1 MEELKQVLDALRQPE
16 YRHVLLNPIPLYG
29 LIFGLVALIGGLV
42 TRSRGAQ
49 MTALLLL
56 VVGGGLA
63 WPVFDTGEEA
73 APQIAR
79 RLDGDGR
86 AWLDQHEERA
96 EVGIWFFILTGGL
109 ALAALIA
116 HWKWP
121 KPARWL
127 TLLTLVATLASLVV
141 GGWIGHAGGQI
152 RHTEF
157 RTGPPPPAAA
167 EHEH

>member
-1 MEELKQVLDALRQPE
+1 MDELKQVLDALRQPE

-29 LIFGLVALIGGLV
+29 LVFGLIALIAGLV

-56 VVGGGLA
+56 VVVGAVA
-63 WPVFDTGEEA
+63 WPVFDTGEDAEHGMALKLDA
-73 APQIAR
+73 A
-79 RLDGDGR
+79 GR
-86 AWLDQHEERA
+86 AWLHEHGERA
-96 EVGIWFFILTGGL
+96 DIGVWVFIGTGAL
-109 ALAALIA
+109 ALAALIT

-127 TLLTLVATLASLVV
+127 TLLTLVAALASLGVA
-141 GGWIGHAGGQI
+141 GWIGHAGGQI

-157 RTGPPPPAAA
+157 RTGPPPVDA
-167 EHEH
+167 EKPKS